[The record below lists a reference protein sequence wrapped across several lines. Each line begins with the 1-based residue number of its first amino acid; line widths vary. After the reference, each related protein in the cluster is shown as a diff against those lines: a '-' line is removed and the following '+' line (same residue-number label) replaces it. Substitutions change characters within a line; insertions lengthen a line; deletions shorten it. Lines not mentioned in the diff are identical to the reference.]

1 MTNGVDL
8 NLLIQQLPHLSKV
21 ATAVHTHPEVQKQ
34 AIFEQALEKQQ
45 QIKDQVQEALKKQ
58 PSKGVERDGGGG
70 QSAAWF
76 GQEHP
81 AEEQK
86 QEESPASNASPWMG
100 NLVNIK
106 V

>member
-1 MTNGVDL
+1 MANGVDL

-45 QIKDQVQEALKKQ
+45 QIKDQVQEAMKKQ
-58 PSKGVERDGGGG
+58 PSKGVERDGGSGG
-70 QSAAWF
+70 QSAWF
-76 GQEHP
+76 GQEQP
-81 AEEQK
+81 SGEEPR
-86 QEESPASNASPWMG
+86 EESPASNASPWMG